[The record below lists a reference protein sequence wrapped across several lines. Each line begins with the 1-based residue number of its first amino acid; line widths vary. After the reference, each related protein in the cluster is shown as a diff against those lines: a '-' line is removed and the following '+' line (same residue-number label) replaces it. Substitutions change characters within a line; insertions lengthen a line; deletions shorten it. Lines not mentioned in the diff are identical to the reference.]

1 MAVKQDLSRGMSQT
15 FEDVPRR
22 EERRGEGEARS
33 RVQKPSR
40 ACTRRRVVWT
50 RSDAVEP
57 FG

>member
-1 MAVKQDLSRGMSQT
+1 MSQT